1 MYSYRGVFI
10 AQRLTYPLATIPIL
24 PPNCPKYRIFHGLF
38 GNIKHADSM
47 DYRWPDMW
55 VLVLFQIL
63 RRPTSSI
70 RASGPGLR
78 RASSPLLFRLISIHP
93 CIFTSGPSLGY
104 LRDFAGRESSAATA
118 CGVFA
123 EATSIRGLRFG
134 VFAGALSRIDVF
146 APRRRWL
153 PQQQPLEASAAPWGI
168 RRLDHPVRG
177 TQP

>member
-1 MYSYRGVFI
+1 LYSYRGVFI

-24 PPNCPKYRIFHGLF
+24 PPNCPRYRIFHGLF
-38 GNIKHADSM
+38 GIIKHADSM
-47 DYRWPDMW
+47 DYSWPDTW

-70 RASGPGLR
+70 RASEPGLR
-78 RASSPLLFRLISIHP
+78 QASPSLLFCLISIRP
-93 CIFTSGPSLGY
+93 CIFASGSSLGY
-104 LRDFAGRESSAATA
+104 ICDFAGRESSAATA

-146 APRRRWL
+146 APCRRWL
-153 PQQQPLEASAAPWGI
+153 PQHLLRPAFSSAI
-168 RRLDHPVRG
+168 
-177 TQP
+177 

>member
-1 MYSYRGVFI
+1 VGEASREMAADTIMTRILKQQHICSVFHHNLYSYRGVFI
-10 AQRLTYPLATIPIL
+10 AQRFTYPLATIPIL
-24 PPNCPKYRIFHGLF
+24 PPNCPRYRIFHGLF

-104 LRDFAGRESSAATA
+104 LRDFAGWDAVSSD
-118 CGVFA
+118 G
-123 EATSIRGLRFG
+123 
-134 VFAGALSRIDVF
+134 
-146 APRRRWL
+146 
-153 PQQQPLEASAAPWGI
+153 
-168 RRLDHPVRG
+168 VRG
-177 TQP
+177 SR